1 MAGYPAQSYW
11 WRISQ
16 ESEDKYLS
24 FSGLADMDGSGAEE
38 EINKLTQLADKINHQ
53 ISTEEPQ
60 VDIVLWYEIRVL
72 HMQGWKKTPFFRWK
86 ELDAD

>member
-24 FSGLADMDGSGAEE
+24 FSDLADMDGSGAEE

-60 VDIVLWYEIRVL
+60 VDIVLWYEITVFTYAGL
-72 HMQGWKKTPFFRWK
+72 EKKKNFF
-86 ELDAD
+86 

>member
-1 MAGYPAQSYW
+1 M
-11 WRISQ
+11 
-16 ESEDKYLS
+16 S

-60 VDIVLWYEIRVL
+60 VDIL
-72 HMQGWKKTPFFRWK
+72 FF
-86 ELDAD
+86 DMT